1 METLGHDNPDLETE
15 HFVDVIVCAL
25 INSQTVPNA
34 TLCERWLADGYVNEN
49 ELESVLEAYERCMG
63 YGS

>member
-1 METLGHDNPDLETE
+1 MEHLTHDNPDLETE

-25 INSQTVPNA
+25 INSQTVPSRD
-34 TLCERWLADGYVNEN
+34 LCERWLADGYVDEN

-63 YGS
+63 YE